1 MAAFRKG
8 AAIHDPDSIYDILV
22 RIVHF
27 LPSIGSILGIL
38 ADRGEQ
44 IIAGAIPGRNPAEI
58 SLPDTVE
65 RLICPVIVACLQSQH
80 RNILIVIGQCIATIF
95 CRSRLIMAE
104 IFPALRC
111 EHIKIIRLCKINT
124 LRVDQIR
131 RCNQLIG
138 SSFCCV
144 IIVVRRRQNEK
155 SECIIIRLAD
165 ERVDVSR
172 ILIECCLIVKAG
184 GRIGGD

>member
-1 MAAFRKG
+1 
-8 AAIHDPDSIYDILV
+8 
-22 RIVHF
+22 
-27 LPSIGSILGIL
+27 
-38 ADRGEQ
+38 
-44 IIAGAIPGRNPAEI
+44 
-58 SLPDTVE
+58 
-65 RLICPVIVACLQSQH
+65 
-80 RNILIVIGQCIATIF
+80 
-95 CRSRLIMAE
+95 MAE

-165 ERVDVSR
+165 ECVDVSR
-172 ILIECCLIVKAG
+172 ILVECCLIVKAG